1 MVRIAICDDMSHELR
16 NLVALTEQ
24 YVSRNGVDAEV
35 IGFNHPDALL
45 TAMEAE
51 RFHVYVLDIV
61 MPMVSGLELGK
72 AIRRIDRE
80 AQIIYAST
88 EPQFALQAYAAH
100 PLSYLVKPIGA
111 PQLFDALALALAR
124 VATAEEPCFA
134 VKTLDSLRVVNMAH
148 IICCEYSD
156 HAAIFSMASGETVR
170 SRTFPGKF
178 LGILCPPLAGTAL
191 PCSATPRL
199 WSTCAGLNALPKGD
213 FTLHGGKTIPIAP
226 KRYAVVRDT
235 YMNYL
240 MARTGDQV
248 NAR

>member
-156 HAAIFSMASGETVR
+156 HAAIFSMANGETVR
-170 SRTFPGKF
+170 SRTFRENFSEYCAPLLRERHF
-178 LGILCPPLAGTAL
+178 LQCHASFVVNMRRIERFA
-191 PCSATPRL
+191 
-199 WSTCAGLNALPKGD
+199 KGD

-240 MARTGDQV
+240 MARTGGQV

>member
-156 HAAIFSMASGETVR
+156 HATIFSMASGETVR
-170 SRTFPGKF
+170 SRTFRENFSEYCAPSCGK
-178 LGILCPPLAGTAL
+178 GIS
-191 PCSATPRL
+191 CSATPRL
-199 WSTCAGLNALPKGD
+199 WSTCAGLSALPRATSRSTAERPFRLPRND
-213 FTLHGGKTIPIAP
+213 TQWSVTLI
-226 KRYAVVRDT
+226 
-235 YMNYL
+235 
-240 MARTGDQV
+240 
-248 NAR
+248 

>member
-1 MVRIAICDDMSHELR
+1 MVRIAICDDMSHELQ

-88 EPQFALQAYAAH
+88 EPQFALQAYAALTTSAVSCGS
-100 PLSYLVKPIGA
+100 PLRTHISATSVSG
-111 PQLFDALALALAR
+111 
-124 VATAEEPCFA
+124 VAIQSGGGVSVRMPVDVCNASA
-134 VKTLDSLRVVNMAH
+134 
-148 IICCEYSD
+148 
-156 HAAIFSMASGETVR
+156 MASYVMWASGFR
-170 SRTFPGKF
+170 
-178 LGILCPPLAGTAL
+178 
-191 PCSATPRL
+191 ATPTRV
-199 WSTCAGLNALPKGD
+199 S
-213 FTLHGGKTIPIAP
+213 
-226 KRYAVVRDT
+226 
-235 YMNYL
+235 
-240 MARTGDQV
+240 
-248 NAR
+248 